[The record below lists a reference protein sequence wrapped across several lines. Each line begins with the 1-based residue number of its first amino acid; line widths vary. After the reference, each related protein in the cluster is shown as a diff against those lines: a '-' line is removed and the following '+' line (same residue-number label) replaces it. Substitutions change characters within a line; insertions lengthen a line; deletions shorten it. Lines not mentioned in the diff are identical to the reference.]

1 MAEQTNVRKR
11 TTSSDAA
18 LHYRAVSTSHSVDR
32 DRDSKANSDL
42 PFVDEG
48 AGGRTAESDQKML
61 VLSFIAMIF
70 IGLGNK
76 IFQKLQTIP
85 M

>member
-1 MAEQTNVRKR
+1 MEDHHPQHRQRAA
-11 TTSSDAA
+11 SSDAA
-18 LHYRAVSTSHSVDR
+18 LHWHATSRTSVDR
-32 DRDSKANSDL
+32 ASKAYSDL
-42 PFVDEG
+42 PLVEEG
-48 AGGRTAESDQKML
+48 RSAADDQKML

-70 IGLGNK
+70 VGLGNK